1 VTAGGQRSLA
11 GQVITLVTRDAELK
25 SISQREPNL
34 DDIFLH
40 LTGAALRD

>member
-1 VTAGGQRSLA
+1 V
-11 GQVITLVTRDAELK
+11 VTLVTNEARLR

-34 DDIFLH
+34 DEIFLH